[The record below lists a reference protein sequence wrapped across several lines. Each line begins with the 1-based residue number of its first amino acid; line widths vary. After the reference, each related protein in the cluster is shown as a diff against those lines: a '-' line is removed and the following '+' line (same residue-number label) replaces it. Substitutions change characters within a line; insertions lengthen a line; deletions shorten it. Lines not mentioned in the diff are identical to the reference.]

1 MPEHLR
7 TLSTLHSPLFTLHSP
22 LSTLHP
28 PLMPLAIEMRNIHKR
43 FGSLVANNGVNFD
56 LRRGQVH
63 ALLGENG
70 AGKTTLMRILYG
82 LYHADE
88 GDILVDGQRVAIHS
102 PKDAIALGIG
112 MVTQHFALVPPLT
125 VAENVVL
132 GYNPGVRLNLKQ
144 ASQRVAEA
152 AERLGIEVAPLAL
165 VNDLSVGE
173 RQRVEILKAL
183 YRNATVLILDEPT
196 AVLVPQEVD
205 RLFESL
211 RRLQAA
217 GLSVVFISHKL
228 VEVMSITDQVTVLRA
243 GELVGT
249 VKTADTSPAELARL
263 MVGRETFAASRLDR
277 SSAIGPISSESIGA
291 ARLDRSPKIGP
302 IAMPTL
308 RLENVAAQ
316 DNKGLAALKN
326 ITLDVHAGEIVGLA
340 GVSGNGQSELAQV
353 LEGVRQASAG
363 RVLVDGQDLTH
374 ADPTGMMRAGV
385 GRIPEDRHESV
396 VPEMT
401 VAQNMAL
408 EHLGEFVA
416 KGTLDKRRMRQHAE
430 HLIAAYQIKAKPD
443 DRIRTL
449 SGGNMQKVIL
459 ARVLER
465 NPKVIVVAQPTRGLD
480 VGATEYVHGKLVEQ
494 RQRGAAILLISEDL
508 DEILDLSDRIAVI
521 YEGEIRGILPRAEAD
536 VERLGLLMSGVSWLD
551 SKQLDASPVVE

>member
-1 MPEHLR
+1 
-7 TLSTLHSPLFTLHSP
+7 
-22 LSTLHP
+22 
-28 PLMPLAIEMRNIHKR
+28 MRNIHKR

-88 GDILVDGQRVAIHS
+88 GDILVDGERVTIHS
-102 PKDAIALGIG
+102 PRDAIALGIG

-165 VNDLSVGE
+165 VKDLSVGE

-249 VKTADTSPAELARL
+249 VNTADTSPAELARL
-263 MVGRETFAASRLDR
+263 MVGREAFEVSRLDR
-277 SSAIGPISSESIGA
+277 SSAIGPIG
-291 ARLDRSPKIGP
+291 
-302 IAMPTL
+302 MPTL
-308 RLENVAAQ
+308 RLENIAAQ
-316 DNKGLAALKN
+316 DNKGLSALKN

-416 KGTLDKRRMRQHAE
+416 KGTLDKRRMREHAE

-508 DEILDLSDRIAVI
+508 DEILELSDRIAVI
-521 YEGEIRGILPRAEAD
+521 YEGEIRGILPRAGAD
-536 VERLGLLMSGVSWLD
+536 VERLGLLMSGASRLD
-551 SKQLDASPVVE
+551 SKQLDALPVVK

>member
-1 MPEHLR
+1 M
-7 TLSTLHSPLFTLHSP
+7 
-22 LSTLHP
+22 
-28 PLMPLAIEMRNIHKR
+28 
-43 FGSLVANNGVNFD
+43 
-56 LRRGQVH
+56 
-63 ALLGENG
+63 
-70 AGKTTLMRILYG
+70 
-82 LYHADE
+82 
-88 GDILVDGQRVAIHS
+88 
-102 PKDAIALGIG
+102 
-112 MVTQHFALVPPLT
+112 
-125 VAENVVL
+125 
-132 GYNPGVRLNLKQ
+132 
-144 ASQRVAEA
+144 
-152 AERLGIEVAPLAL
+152 APLAL
-165 VNDLSVGE
+165 VKDLSVGE

-211 RRLQAA
+211 RRLQASRAVGGFHQPQA
-217 GLSVVFISHKL
+217 GRGDVDHRPGDRTARRRGGRHGQHGGH
-228 VEVMSITDQVTVLRA
+228 EPGRA
-243 GELVGT
+243 GEVDGWPGNLC
-249 VKTADTSPAELARL
+249 SLP
-263 MVGRETFAASRLDR
+263 
-277 SSAIGPISSESIGA
+277 IGPIFGDRSNLDRIIA
-291 ARLDRSPKIGP
+291 TARLDRSPKIGP
-302 IAMPTL
+302 IASPTL

-316 DNKGLAALKN
+316 DNKGLSALKN

-508 DEILDLSDRIAVI
+508 DEILELSDRIAVI

-536 VERLGLLMSGVSWLD
+536 VERLGLLMSGVS
-551 SKQLDASPVVE
+551 SA

>member
-1 MPEHLR
+1 
-7 TLSTLHSPLFTLHSP
+7 
-22 LSTLHP
+22 
-28 PLMPLAIEMRNIHKR
+28 MRGITKR
-43 FGSLVANNGVNFD
+43 FGTLVANDGVDFT

-70 AGKTTLMRILYG
+70 AGKSTLMRILYG

-88 GDILVDGQRVAIHS
+88 GEIRVNGAPVAIRS
-102 PKDAIALGIG
+102 PKDAIAHGVG

-132 GYNPGVRLNLKQ
+132 GYNPGLRLNLAQ
-144 ASQRVAEA
+144 AAQKVGA
-152 AERLGIEVAPLAL
+152 AASRLGIEVDPRA
-165 VNDLSVGE
+165 VIKDLSVGE

-205 RLFESL
+205 QLFASL
-211 RRLQAA
+211 RRLQAG

-228 VEVMSITDQVTVLRA
+228 YEVMAITDQVTVLRGGQA
-243 GELVGT
+243 IGT
-249 VKTADTSPAELARL
+249 VHTAETTQAELARM
-263 MVGRETFAASRLDR
+263 MVGRTTLAASKLDQ
-277 SSAIGPISSESIGA
+277 SEQTGSGA
-291 ARLDRSPKIGP
+291 APP
-302 IAMPTL
+302 PL
-308 RLENVAAQ
+308 RLEGISAL
-316 DNKGLAALKN
+316 DNKGLPAIQA

-353 LEGVRQASAG
+353 LEGLRRTTAG
-363 RVLVDGQDLTH
+363 RFLVGDQDLTH
-374 ADPTGMMRAGV
+374 ADPQRIMQAGV

-396 VPEMT
+396 VGEMS

-408 EHLGEFVA
+408 EHLGQFTR
-416 KGTLDKRRMRQHAE
+416 GGQLDKRRMRQHAE
-430 HLIAAYQIKAKPD
+430 QLIAAYQIKAKPD

-465 NPKVIVVAQPTRGLD
+465 NPQVIVVAQPTRGLD
-480 VGATEYVHGKLVEQ
+480 VGATEYVHGKLLEQ

-508 DEILDLSDRIAVI
+508 DEILALSDRIAVI

-536 VERLGLLMSGVSWLD
+536 AERLGLLMSG
-551 SKQLDASPVVE
+551 AS